1 MGIIDK
7 RQSII
12 SEVAGFL
19 FVIASISNFLG
30 INIPVLSNSGIG
42 LLQNVILLILGL
54 YLMTYK
60 LVAGGLAAR
69 SKNK

>member
-12 SEVAGFL
+12 SEIAGFL

-42 LLQNVILLILGL
+42 LFQNIILLILGL

-60 LVAGGLAAR
+60 IISSRLAAR
-69 SKNK
+69 SKSK